1 MCLIVFGWQVHPE
14 FPLVVAANRDE
25 FFARPTRQ
33 AGHWPDYPQV
43 MGGIDLQ
50 AGGTW
55 LGITGTGRFA
65 AITNVREPKTPP
77 GQQSRGALTRN
88 FLISDLSAETYASG
102 IDGSDYAG
110 YNLLLGDGQN
120 LVYCSN
126 RTPAPLVLP
135 AGIYGLSNHVLD
147 SEWPKLVKARQQF
160 SVALESL
167 PDEAEFFELLSDRSI
182 AADQDLPNTGVALEW
197 ERLLSA
203 VFVQSEAYGTRAST
217 LVLQDNNGMIKLTER
232 SFGPGG
238 ELTHASVI
246 STSV

>member
-25 FFARPTRQ
+25 FFARPTRP
-33 AGHWPDYPQV
+33 AGYWPDYPQV
-43 MGGIDLQ
+43 MGGVDLQ

-65 AITNVREPKTPP
+65 AITNVREPKMPP
-77 GQQSRGALTRN
+77 GQQSRGVLTRN

-217 LVLQDNNGMIKLTER
+217 LVLQDKNGMIKLTER

>member
-1 MCLIVFGWQVHPE
+1 MCLIVFGWQIHPK

-33 AGHWPDYPQV
+33 AGHWSDYPQV

-55 LGITGTGRFA
+55 LGINQAGRFA
-65 AITNVREPKTPP
+65 AITNVREPNMPP
-77 GQQSRGALTRN
+77 GRQSRGALTRN
-88 FLISDLSAETYASG
+88 FLISDLSAETYANG

-110 YNLLLGDGQN
+110 YNLLLGDGQS

-126 RTPAPLVLP
+126 RTPAPQVLP

-147 SEWPKLVKARQQF
+147 SAWPKLVKARQQF

-167 PDEAEFFELLSDRSI
+167 PDEAGFFELLSDRSI
-182 AADQDLPNTGVALEW
+182 VADQDLPNTGVALEW

-217 LVLQDNNGMIKLTER
+217 VVLQDKNGMIKLSER

-238 ELTHASVI
+238 ALIHASVI

>member
-25 FFARPTRQ
+25 FFARPTQ
-33 AGHWPDYPQV
+33 LAGHWPDYPQV
-43 MGGIDLQ
+43 MGGIDLE

-55 LGITGTGRFA
+55 LGISQTGRFA
-65 AITNVREPKTPP
+65 AVTNVREPKMPP
-77 GQQSRGALTRN
+77 GRHSRGALTRN
-88 FLISDLSAETYASG
+88 FLISDLSTEDYAKA
-102 IDGSDYAG
+102 IERNDYAG
-110 YNLLLGDGQN
+110 YNLLLGDGQS

-126 RTPAPLVLP
+126 RTPAPQVLP

-167 PDEAEFFELLSDRSI
+167 PDKAGFFELLSDRSI
-182 AADQDLPNTGVALEW
+182 AADQELPNTGVALEW

-203 VFVQSEAYGTRAST
+203 VFVQSPDYGTRASSV
-217 LVLQDNNGMIKLTER
+217 VLQDNKGMIKLTER

-238 ELTHASVI
+238 ELLQASVI

>member
-1 MCLIVFGWQVHPE
+1 MCLIVFGWQVHPD

-25 FFARPTRQ
+25 FFARPTRP
-33 AGHWPDYPQV
+33 AGYWPDYPQV
-43 MGGIDLQ
+43 MGGVDLQ

-65 AITNVREPKTPP
+65 AITNVREPKMPP
-77 GQQSRGALTRN
+77 GQQSRGVLTRN

-217 LVLQDNNGMIKLTER
+217 LVLQDKNGMIKLTER

>member
-1 MCLIVFGWQVHPE
+1 MCLIVFGWQVHPD

-25 FFARPTRQ
+25 FFARPTRP
-33 AGHWPDYPQV
+33 AGYWPDYPQV
-43 MGGIDLQ
+43 MGGVDLQ

-65 AITNVREPKTPP
+65 AITNVREPKMPP
-77 GQQSRGALTRN
+77 GQQSRGVLTRN

-160 SVALESL
+160 SAALESL
-167 PDEAEFFELLSDRSI
+167 PDEAGFFELLSDRTI

-217 LVLQDNNGMIKLTER
+217 LVLQDKNGMIKLSER

>member
-1 MCLIVFGWQVHPE
+1 MCLIVFGWQVHPD

-50 AGGTW
+50 AGGAW
-55 LGITGTGRFA
+55 LGVTGTGRFA
-65 AITNVREPKTPP
+65 AITNVREPKMPP
-77 GQQSRGALTRN
+77 GQQSRGVLTRN

-217 LVLQDNNGMIKLTER
+217 LVLQDKNGMIKLTER
-232 SFGPGG
+232 SFGPGS

>member
-25 FFARPTRQ
+25 FFARPTRP

-43 MGGIDLQ
+43 MGGLDLL

-55 LGITGTGRFA
+55 LGINQTGRFA
-65 AITNVREPKTPP
+65 AITNVREPKMPP
-77 GQQSRGALTRN
+77 GRQSRGALTRN
-88 FLISDLSAETYASG
+88 FLISDLSATVYAKG
-102 IDGSDYAG
+102 IERNDYAG
-110 YNLLLGDGQN
+110 YNLLLGDGQS

-126 RTPAPLVLP
+126 RTPAPQVLP
-135 AGIYGLSNHVLD
+135 AGIYGLSNYVLD

-167 PDEAEFFELLSDRSI
+167 PDEAAFFELLSDRSI

-203 VFVQSEAYGTRAST
+203 VFVQSETYGTRAST
-217 LVLQDNNGMIKLTER
+217 VVLQDNKGMIKLSER

-238 ELTHASVI
+238 ELLQASVI

>member
-1 MCLIVFGWQVHPE
+1 
-14 FPLVVAANRDE
+14 
-25 FFARPTRQ
+25 
-33 AGHWPDYPQV
+33 
-43 MGGIDLQ
+43 
-50 AGGTW
+50 
-55 LGITGTGRFA
+55 
-65 AITNVREPKTPP
+65 
-77 GQQSRGALTRN
+77 
-88 FLISDLSAETYASG
+88 
-102 IDGSDYAG
+102 
-110 YNLLLGDGQN
+110 
-120 LVYCSN
+120 
-126 RTPAPLVLP
+126 LP

>member
-25 FFARPTRQ
+25 FFARPTRP

-43 MGGIDLQ
+43 MGGLDLL

-55 LGITGTGRFA
+55 LGISQTGRFA
-65 AITNVREPKTPP
+65 AITNVREPQMPP
-77 GQQSRGALTRN
+77 GRQSRGALTRN
-88 FLISDLSAETYASG
+88 FLISDLSATAYAKG
-102 IDGSDYAG
+102 IERNDYAG
-110 YNLLLGDGQN
+110 YNLLLGDGQS

-126 RTPAPLVLP
+126 RTPAPQVLP
-135 AGIYGLSNHVLD
+135 AGVYGLSNHVLD

-167 PDEAEFFELLSDRSI
+167 PDKAGFFELLSDRSI

-203 VFVQSEAYGTRAST
+203 VFVQSEDYGTRAST
-217 LVLQDNNGMIKLTER
+217 VVLQDNKGMIKLSER

-238 ELTHASVI
+238 ELLQASVI

>member
-1 MCLIVFGWQVHPE
+1 MCLIVFGWQVHPD

-25 FFARPTRQ
+25 FFARPTRP
-33 AGHWPDYPQV
+33 AGYWPDYPQV
-43 MGGIDLQ
+43 MGGVDLQ

-65 AITNVREPKTPP
+65 AITNVREPKMPP
-77 GQQSRGALTRN
+77 GQQSRGVLTRN

>member
-25 FFARPTRQ
+25 FFARPTRP

-43 MGGIDLQ
+43 MGGLDLQ

-55 LGITGTGRFA
+55 LGISQTGRFA
-65 AITNVREPKTPP
+65 AITNVREPQMPP
-77 GQQSRGALTRN
+77 GRQSRGALTRN
-88 FLISDLSAETYASG
+88 FLISDLSATAYAKG
-102 IDGSDYAG
+102 IERNDYAG
-110 YNLLLGDGQN
+110 YNLLLGDGQS

-126 RTPAPLVLP
+126 RTAAPQVLS

-147 SEWPKLVKARQQF
+147 SEWPKLVKAQQQF

-167 PDEAEFFELLSDRSI
+167 PDETGFFELLSDRSI

-203 VFVQSEAYGTRAST
+203 VFVQSPDYGTRAST
-217 LVLQDNNGMIKLTER
+217 VVLQDNKGMIKLSER

-238 ELTHASVI
+238 ELLHASVI

>member
-25 FFARPTRQ
+25 FFARPTQR

-55 LGITGTGRFA
+55 LGVSQAGRFA
-65 AITNVREPKTPP
+65 AITNVREPNMPP
-77 GQQSRGALTRN
+77 GRQSRGALTRN
-88 FLISDLSAETYASG
+88 FLISDLSAETYANG
-102 IDGSDYAG
+102 IDDSDYAG
-110 YNLLLGDGQN
+110 YNLLLGDGQS

-126 RTPAPLVLP
+126 RTSAPQVLP

-147 SEWPKLVKARQQF
+147 SAWPKLVKARQQF
-160 SVALESL
+160 SAALDSL
-167 PDEAEFFELLSDRSI
+167 PDEAGFFELLSDRSI
-182 AADQDLPNTGVALEW
+182 VADQDLPNTGVALEW

-217 LVLQDNNGMIKLTER
+217 VVLQDKNGMIKLSER

-238 ELTHASVI
+238 EQLHASVI